1 MLSFNAAIFINAQ
14 LACANYVFVFWI
26 IDQSRLMI
34 LILGQLLMT
43 NKENSHFTAKKK
55 KKSLHLHWLTF
66 SCMRET
72 QQQHQRFIKL
82 VKIHQLEE
90 SKCRKRNVEEQWTRS
105 IVTNIAALL

>member
-14 LACANYVFVFWI
+14 LVCANYVFIFWI

-34 LILGQLLMT
+34 LILGQILMT
-43 NKENSHFTAKKK
+43 KKTLTSLLK
-55 KKSLHLHWLTF
+55 KTLNLHWLTF

-72 QQQHQRFIKL
+72 QQQQSDLIRHQRFIKL

-90 SKCRKRNVEEQWTRS
+90 SKCRTRNVEE
-105 IVTNIAALL
+105 

>member
-14 LACANYVFVFWI
+14 LVCANYVFIFWI

-34 LILGQLLMT
+34 LILGQILMT
-43 NKENSHFTAKKK
+43 NKENSHFTAKKIITFT
-55 KKSLHLHWLTF
+55 LTVTF

-72 QQQHQRFIKL
+72 QQQQSDLIRHQRFIKL

-90 SKCRKRNVEEQWTRS
+90 SKCRTRNVEE
-105 IVTNIAALL
+105 

>member
-14 LACANYVFVFWI
+14 PVCANYVFIFWI

-34 LILGQLLMT
+34 LILGQILMT
-43 NKENSHFTAKKK
+43 KKTLTSLLK
-55 KKSLHLHWLTF
+55 KTLNLHWLTF

-72 QQQHQRFIKL
+72 QQQQSDLIRHQRFIKL

-90 SKCRKRNVEEQWTRS
+90 SKCRTRNVEE
-105 IVTNIAALL
+105 